1 MVQQRHFSFSWP
13 FFWIK
18 FLLKLCKFYTCMK
31 TNFSLVDL
39 FFYEQNRISFSYS
52 MFFRSTSHMP
62 YKELNL
68 AFRLLDFVP
77 LRATDPVFLSFTG
90 VNVLTFVCSLKSLL
104 KHMLAFLQHK
114 NSKIFEF
121 VKQISLLK
129 ILVCKIQIYLVFILI
144 RGHLEQLLKIQ

>member
-1 MVQQRHFSFSWP
+1 MVQQRHFSFSGP

-18 FLLKLCKFYTCMK
+18 SLLKLRKFYTCMK

-39 FFYEQNRISFSYS
+39 IFYEQNQISFSYT
-52 MFFRSTSHMP
+52 MFFRFTSLTP

-77 LRATDPVFLSFTG
+77 PRASDPVFLSFTR

-104 KHMLAFLQHK
+104 KHMLAFPQHK
-114 NSKIFEF
+114 NDQIFEF
-121 VKQISLLK
+121 VKQIFLFK
-129 ILVCKIQIYLVFILI
+129 MLVCKKPTYLVLVMIG
-144 RGHLEQLLKIQ
+144 GHLV